1 MSTGNKSKVCNFLF
15 YLQVPQSAGNLTL
28 GHFLAPWMSAE
39 KLKTTTLSL
48 SLSEILSSAREKE
61 GSVLLLCNRD
71 NNNELLLLLQCYSRF
86 SIGLIW
92 AYHWPLL
99 T

>member
-39 KLKTTTLSL
+39 KLKTITLSL
-48 SLSEILSSAREKE
+48 SLSLKFSPLRGRKK
-61 GSVLLLCNRD
+61 VLFSCFAIGTITMNYCC
-71 NNNELLLLLQCYSRF
+71 CYSVTVGLVLGLYGPI
-86 SIGLIW
+86 IGH
-92 AYHWPLL
+92 Y
-99 T
+99 

>member
-48 SLSEILSSAREKE
+48 SLSL
-61 GSVLLLCNRD
+61 
-71 NNNELLLLLQCYSRF
+71 
-86 SIGLIW
+86 
-92 AYHWPLL
+92 
-99 T
+99 